1 MLLIAPTLC
10 LLTRFAPIEILR
22 VKGLT
27 TVNNCLWYT
36 CGALLQQGGQYLPK
50 ADSGR
55 LLVGIWW
62 IGVIVLVTTY
72 SGNLVA
78 FLTFPKF
85 EKAEDTLW
93 DVLRS
98 PSSLVYGLPNNSFF
112 EVYSRVS
119 DRNDF
124 KQYMERATIYETL
137 NQRDVKDIQLG
148 KRVNVDWKVN
158 LQNLIQREFDNTKE
172 CNFMLSREEFVEEQ
186 IGLLMPAESPYLSL
200 VNDEI
205 KKLNEM
211 GLIQRWHRIYMPDV
225 HKCSGKASTNH
236 VTNHK
241 VNLTDMQGCFV
252 VLLLGEENSIRYN
265 SNNENIVCS
274 SLLQVLL

>member
-1 MLLIAPTLC
+1 MLST
-10 LLTRFAPIEILR
+10 APILCFLTKYAPLESLK

-55 LLVGIWW
+55 FLVGIWW

-85 EKAEDTLW
+85 EKAENTLS
-93 DVLRS
+93 DVLNS
-98 PSSLVYGLPNNSFF
+98 PTPLVYGLSNNSFF
-112 EVYSRVS
+112 EVYSKISNRH
-119 DRNDF
+119 DF
-124 KQYMERATIYETL
+124 KEYVERATIYDKL
-137 NQRDVKDIQLG
+137 NERDVKDIQHG

-158 LQNLIQREFDNTKE
+158 LQHIIQREFDNTKE
-172 CNFMLSREEFVEEQ
+172 CNFMLGREEFVEEQ
-186 IGLLMPAESPYLSL
+186 IGLILPAGSPYLPL

-225 HKCSGKASTNH
+225 HKCSGKSMAHH

-252 VLLLGEENSIRYN
+252 VLLLGLFVNFN
-265 SNNENIVCS
+265 CTM
-274 SLLQVLL
+274 SL